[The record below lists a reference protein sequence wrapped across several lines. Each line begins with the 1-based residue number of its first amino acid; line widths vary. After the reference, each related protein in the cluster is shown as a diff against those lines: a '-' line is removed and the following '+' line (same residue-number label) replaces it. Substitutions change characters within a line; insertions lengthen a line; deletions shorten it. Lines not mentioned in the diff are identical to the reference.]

1 MNKGIFAGRAI
12 ALVSMLFSVGAHA
25 ADIKIGLAAEPTAMD
40 PHFHNLTPNNQV
52 VMHIFEPLIIANSKF
67 EWQPGLA
74 ESFKAINP
82 TTWEFKLRRNVK
94 FHDGSAFDANDV
106 LFTMCRVPT
115 VPNSPS
121 PFTLYTKAIKEMEAP
136 DPYTLIIKTAEPYPL
151 LPNELS
157 SVGII
162 SDSLIEGEK
171 VKFSSA
177 GCKISHAMPT
187 TADFNSGKAA
197 IGTGPFKFKS
207 FTKGDRIEFVRNDA
221 YWGKKPA
228 WDQVIMRPIAA
239 PGSRVAAL
247 LSGDVDFIERLPTQ
261 DSERVKADK
270 NYRIADVV
278 AARSIFLV
286 MDQFRDPPPGVTGTS
301 NKNPFRDVKV
311 RRAISMAIDRTAIVK
326 RVMGGAAEPAN
337 QLLDKSFSGADPKL
351 PQLQYKPDEAK
362 KLLAEAGYP
371 NGFSV
376 TLASP
381 NDRYV
386 NDAQVAQVVA
396 QYLSRI
402 GIKVI
407 VNTMTSSSFFANRAK
422 YDFGFYLAGWGAQTG
437 EMSSPLRA
445 LVATQNKDKGWGV
458 SNFGK
463 YSDPELDKLIDEAMV
478 TVDNAKRAELLAQ
491 ASKRS
496 MDAMAAVPLHSEK
509 AVWAMKKSLSYEAR
523 ADEFTSATNISPSGK

>member
-1 MNKGIFAGRAI
+1 VKKGIFGAQLI
-12 ALVSMLFSVGAHA
+12 ALASLLGPCAQA

-52 VMHIFEPLIIANSKF
+52 VMHVFEPLIIANAKF
-67 EWQPGLA
+67 EWKPGLA
-74 ESFKAINP
+74 ESFRAINP

-94 FHDGSAFDANDV
+94 FHDGSNFDANDV

-115 VPNSPS
+115 VVNSPS

-136 DPYTLIIKTAEPYPL
+136 DPYTIIIKTAEPYPL

-157 SVGII
+157 SVAIL
-162 SDSLIEGEK
+162 SDTLIDGEK
-171 VKFSSA
+171 VTFASS

-207 FTKGDRIEFVRNDA
+207 FTKGDRIEFVKNDA

-261 DSERVKADK
+261 DSARVKADP
-270 NYRIADVV
+270 NYRIADVI

-286 MDQFRDPPPGVTGTS
+286 MDQFRDVPPGVTGTG
-301 NKNPFRDVKV
+301 NKNPFKDVRV
-311 RRAISMAIDRTAIVK
+311 RRAISLAIDRDAIVK
-326 RVMGGAAEPAN
+326 RVMGGAAAAAN
-337 QLLDKSFSGADPKL
+337 QLLDKSFEGGDTKMAAL
-351 PQLQYKPDEAK
+351 PYKPDEAK

-386 NDAQVAQVVA
+386 NDAQVAQAVA
-396 QYLSRI
+396 QYLSRV
-402 GIKVI
+402 GIKVT
-407 VNTMTSSSFFANRAK
+407 VNAMTSSSFFANRAK

-437 EMSSPLRA
+437 EMSSSLRA
-445 LVATQNKDKGWGV
+445 LVATQNKDRGWGV

-478 TVDNAKRAELLAQ
+478 TVDTTKRAALLAQ

-496 MDAMAAVPLHSEK
+496 IDEMAAVPLHSEK

-523 ADEFTSATNISPSGK
+523 ADEFTSATNITPSGK